1 MIDEIAEQAN
11 EEIEELEQAPEVE
24 AIEPDDDEDVI
35 QLEGE
40 SQPPEDDEHENAP
53 LWVKEVRKTNR
64 TLSRE
69 NRELQRKLSELT
81 TENKPVAVSV
91 KPTLA
96 ACEYDE
102 DDYEAKLAQWYADK
116 AQADAAAEL
125 ERKAAEAQ
133 QQEWQTQLKRYAD
146 AKAALKMRDFEEAEA
161 AVLEALS
168 VTQQGVVVQAADNAA
183 NIVGYLGK
191 NPTKLAE
198 LAGIKNPV
206 EFTKAIVKLEAR
218 MTVTKRQPPPPPEK
232 TIAGSGRGVQSN
244 DSKLEQLMAEADRT
258 GDRTKVAA
266 YRRQLKSN

>member
-1 MIDEIAEQAN
+1 MTDEIAEQVN
-11 EEIEELEQAPEVE
+11 EEIEELEQSPEVE
-24 AIEPDDDEDVI
+24 AVELEDDEDVI

-40 SQPPEDDEHENAP
+40 SQPQEETERENAP
-53 LWVKEVRKTNR
+53 GWVKELRKSHR
-64 TLSRE
+64 DVQRE

-81 TENKPVAVSV
+81 TETKPVALSV
-91 KPTLA
+91 KPSLA
-96 ACEYDE
+96 ASDYDE

-116 AQADAAAEL
+116 AQADAVVEL
-125 ERKAAEAQ
+125 ERKAAETQ
-133 QQEWQTQLKRYAD
+133 QQEWQGQLKRYAD

-191 NPTKLAE
+191 NPAKLAE

-218 MTVTKRQPPPPPEK
+218 MTVTKRQAPPPPEK
-232 TIAGSGRGVQSN
+232 SIAGSGRGVQSS

-266 YRRQLKSN
+266 YRRQLKSK